1 MGWVVLKRRVIPLEL
16 WRNGRLV
23 KTVRFDPGRD
33 VGDPIKSSQVY
44 SDQDADE
51 LILLN
56 IGGMK
61 EDLQLF
67 SQTVREIAACCFV
80 PLSVGGGIR
89 SLQDADTLFSAGADK
104 VVVNTAA
111 YHETNI
117 VTEISQKYG
126 TQAIIISI
134 DYRWSD
140 GGPRLFSHGGSKEEN
155 ITLKKHLENIAGK
168 GAGEIMLQSM
178 ERDGSM
184 EGYDLELL
192 QTVAAM
198 VPAPIILAG
207 GAGNFFHL
215 VEAFQSGA
223 DGAACGSLF
232 NFGDNNPLRA
242 KAFLKN
248 YKIPLKTI

>member
-1 MGWVVLKRRVIPLEL
+1 MLKRRVIPLQL
-16 WRNGRLV
+16 WEKGRLV
-23 KTVRFDPGRD
+23 KTVRFEPGRD
-33 VGDPIKSSQVY
+33 VGDPVKSSQVY

-56 IGGMK
+56 IGGMR

-67 SQTVREIAACCFV
+67 CQTVKKIASCCFV

-111 YHETNI
+111 YRETNI
-117 VTEISQKYG
+117 VTEITQKYG

-134 DYRWSD
+134 DYRWNDSE
-140 GGPRLFSHGGSKEEN
+140 PRLFSHGGSKEED
-155 ITLKKHLENIAGK
+155 ITLKEHLENIAGR

-184 EGYDLELL
+184 EGYDLKLL
-192 QTVAAM
+192 RM
-198 VPAPIILAG
+198 VHANIPSPIILAG
-207 GAGNFFHL
+207 GAGNFSHL
-215 VEAFQSGA
+215 VEALEAGVDA
-223 DGAACGSLF
+223 VACGSLF

-248 YKIPLKTI
+248 YKIALKTK